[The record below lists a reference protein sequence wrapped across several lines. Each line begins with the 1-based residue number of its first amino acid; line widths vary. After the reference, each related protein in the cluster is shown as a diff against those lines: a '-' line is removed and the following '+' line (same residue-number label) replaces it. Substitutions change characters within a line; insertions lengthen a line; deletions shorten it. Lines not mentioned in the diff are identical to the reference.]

1 MSVSQAIDLVV
12 ATLEGAGTGA
22 VFLLVLFIG
31 VCLVLGY
38 VKLRASGPRTLTVR
52 SLDEALG
59 TPVTYLP
66 PSEPRGTTDQLG
78 GSKHAA

>member
-1 MSVSQAIDLVV
+1 MTLSEVIDLLV
-12 ATLEGAGTGA
+12 ATAQGAGTGA

-31 VCLVLGY
+31 FCVLLGY
-38 VKLRASGPRTLTVR
+38 VKLRPSGPRTLTVR

-66 PSEPRGTTDQLG
+66 PSEPRGITDQLA
-78 GSKHAA
+78 GSRPAA